1 MAVRAPADKR
11 FRRARVKPARK
22 GRVYLRRAAAGVKL
36 LVGLAIVVLAGTR
49 GYALATSS
57 PLLRVQRVEVTG
69 AHYLEEGEIDAVVD
83 DLRGRNVLLV
93 DLSASREQLRSAPW
107 VKDAQVRRMFPSTV
121 AVAIRERRPIG
132 LARLDGDL
140 YLIDEEGVV
149 TDEFSPRYAALDLP
163 IIDGL
168 TVVSRDN
175 GLLVD
180 PERAQLAAQVTA
192 DLAGTPLLD
201 RLSQLDVAD
210 KRDAVARLTGDQ
222 AVLRLGTTRFAE
234 RLRSYLELM
243 PRLKAR
249 VEEIEYVDL
258 RFDERVYVRPVNPER
273 VTARL
278 EEEAR
283 LAAKRRKSQQARR

>member
-22 GRVYLRRAAAGVKL
+22 SRVYLRRLMAGVKL
-36 LVGLAIVVLAGTR
+36 LVGIAFVVLAGTR

-69 AHYLEEGEIDAVVD
+69 ARYLAQSEIDAVVD
-83 DLRGRNVLLV
+83 GLDGRNVLLV
-93 DLSASREQLRSAPW
+93 NLGAWRERLRSASW

-132 LARLDGDL
+132 LARLDGEL
-140 YLIDEEGVV
+140 YLIDDDGVV
-149 TDEFSPRYAALDLP
+149 TDEFSPRYSELDLP
-163 IIDGL
+163 IVDGL
-168 TVVSRDN
+168 TVVSRDD

-180 PERAQLAAQVTA
+180 PDRARLAAQVTA

-201 RLSQLDVAD
+201 RVSQLDVSD
-210 KRDAVARLTGDQ
+210 ERDAVARLTGDQ
-222 AVLRLGTTRFAE
+222 AVLRLGTERFAE
-234 RLRSYLELM
+234 RLRSYLELV

-249 VEEIEYVDL
+249 VEDIEYVDL

-278 EEEAR
+278 QEEAR
-283 LAAKRRKSQQARR
+283 LAAKRRKSNQARR

>member
-22 GRVYLRRAAAGVKL
+22 SRVYLRRLVVGVKL
-36 LVGLAIVVLAGTR
+36 LMGIAFVGLAGER

-69 AHYLEEGEIDAVVD
+69 THYLAENEINAVVD
-83 DLRGRNVLLV
+83 GLQGRNVLLV
-93 DLSASREQLRSAPW
+93 NLSAWRERLRSASW
-107 VKDAQVRRMFPSTV
+107 VKDAQVRRVFPSTV
-121 AVAIRERRPIG
+121 AVAVRERRPIA
-132 LARLDGDL
+132 LARLDGEL
-140 YLIDEEGVV
+140 FLIDEDGVV
-149 TDEFSPRYAALDLP
+149 TDEFSPRYAELDLP
-163 IIDGL
+163 IVDGL
-168 TVVSRDN
+168 TIVSRDS

-180 PERAQLAAQVTA
+180 PERAQLAARVTA
-192 DLAGTPLLD
+192 ALAGTPLLD
-201 RLSQLDVAD
+201 RLSQLDVSD

-222 AVLRLGTTRFAE
+222 AVLRLGSERFAE
-234 RLRSYLELM
+234 RLRSYLELV

-249 VEEIEYVDL
+249 VEDIEYVDL

-278 EEEAR
+278 EEEGR
-283 LAAKRRKSQQARR
+283 LAAKRRKANHARR